1 MKAIEWEKNGKIDPI
16 FDTETVIGV
25 ATFFPSPFTYVCI
38 VQYIRALAQC

>member
-25 ATFFPSPFTYVCI
+25 ATFFPSPFIYVCN
-38 VQYIRALAQC
+38 VQYIRALAQF